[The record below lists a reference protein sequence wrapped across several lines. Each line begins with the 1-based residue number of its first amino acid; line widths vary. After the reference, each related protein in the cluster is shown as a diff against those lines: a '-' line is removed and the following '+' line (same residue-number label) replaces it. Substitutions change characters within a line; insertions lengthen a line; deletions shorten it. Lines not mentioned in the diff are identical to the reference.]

1 MNICPCCSGNL
12 LRHARHG
19 NVYWFCRHC
28 WQEMPE
34 CSALS
39 SVSSNSLGTLE
50 RCFNSS
56 SNAIDKHH
64 SLMVLLG

>member
-1 MNICPCCSGNL
+1 MNICPCCSGKL
-12 LRHARHG
+12 LRHVRHG

-39 SVSSNSLGTLE
+39 SVSLNSLGTLE
-50 RCFNSS
+50 QYFHSS
-56 SNAIDKHH
+56 LSTINEHH
-64 SLMVLLG
+64 DLVLT